1 MKRIR
6 YVEIEN
12 FKTFGKKVHID
23 LDHPAVLIGPNN
35 AGKTSVIQALA
46 LWNRGIQAWYE
57 KKGQPRQKEKRERQA
72 AGINRLNILEIPV
85 SETRFFWNNIRVRR
99 GNTPIK
105 VTVNV
110 GLDFEGKVSDC
121 RLTFTQRDKEVIYCR
136 PCPATVKNEQMLA
149 YAAGLRFNLLYP
161 MSGIESEEPLIQEGR
176 INVLMGQGQTAQVL
190 RNLCYKVIENDKA
203 EGKSNWA
210 SILRIMKRLFAVD
223 LEEPQLNVSRGNLIL
238 KYRQRGVAG
247 KEGLDISLAGRGL
260 QQMLLI
266 LTYLYA
272 HTGSVLLID
281 EPDAHLEIL
290 RQKQVYEILK
300 EIAYENRCQVI
311 IATHSEVI
319 LDDAV
324 DTNLTLLINGE
335 AVNLATQND
344 MKNALRTF
352 GIDHYYKAR
361 IRPRILYVEGS
372 TDLEMIKALA
382 RKLKHEAA
390 YDILMGELNYYYI
403 QDTAPED
410 TLDTRLD
417 RIEGAGVSYIKHFY
431 ALRRFVPDFKGIAIL
446 DSDGRNVEDEIKEDL
461 AVVYWEEYELENYFI
476 TPHVILDF
484 IKAYYDQAGGLFTDS
499 SCRKMQEI
507 IDRRLLADVFK
518 GDKNQLAEFNR
529 ASKSLR
535 RTLLKSLKMS
545 TFTER
550 VFKEFAEVQHQPLL
564 LKKGEFHRLIEHVQ
578 AADISKEVKEK
589 LDLLVKYLQL
599 KKQKTTG

>member
-12 FKTFGKKVHID
+12 FKTFGKKIHID

-57 KKGQPRQKEKRERQA
+57 KKGQRQS

-105 VTVNV
+105 MTVNV

-121 RLTFTQRDKEVIYCR
+121 RLTFTQRDREVIYCR
-136 PCPATVKNEQMLA
+136 PCPETVKNEPMLA
-149 YAAGLRFNLLYP
+149 YGAGLRFNLLYP
-161 MSGIESEEPLIQEGR
+161 MSGIESEEPLVQEGR

-203 EGKSNWA
+203 EEKSNWA

-272 HTGSVLLID
+272 HTGSVLLIE

-300 EIAYENRCQVI
+300 EIAYENKSLVI

-344 MKNALRTF
+344 MKNALRAF

-382 RKLKHEAA
+382 QKLKHDAA
-390 YDILMGELNYYYI
+390 YDILMGELNYYYT

-417 RIEGAGVSYIKHFY
+417 RIEGAYINYKQHFY
-431 ALRRFVPDFKGIAIL
+431 ALKRFVPDFKGIAIF
-446 DSDGRNVEDEIKEDL
+446 DSDKGNVKDEIEEDL

-476 TPHVILDF
+476 TPEVILDF

-499 SCRKMQEI
+499 SCRKMQKI
-507 IDRRLLADVFK
+507 IDRLLLADVFK

-535 RTLLKSLKMS
+535 RTLLKKQKMS
-545 TFTER
+545 TFTR
-550 VFKEFAEVQHQPLL
+550 QVFEEFAEVQNQPVL

-578 AADISKEVKEK
+578 AVDIPKEVQER